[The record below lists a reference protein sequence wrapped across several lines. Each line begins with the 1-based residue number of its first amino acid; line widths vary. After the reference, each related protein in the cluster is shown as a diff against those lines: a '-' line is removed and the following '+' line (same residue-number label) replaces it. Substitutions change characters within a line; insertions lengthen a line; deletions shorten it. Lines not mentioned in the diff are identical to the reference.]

1 MAVHRVDVPVGE
13 FRALGAGIRN
23 PARHRPGKQVV
34 EGGDVGMPA
43 RAFEGFEKV
52 AGLDVANALVGMKL
66 EELMAGGRAAQAAQ
80 HAELAVVNF

>member
-1 MAVHRVDVPVGE
+1 
-13 FRALGAGIRN
+13 
-23 PARHRPGKQVV
+23 
-34 EGGDVGMPA
+34 MPA